1 MLDKKGA
8 ARSAVLAEEI
18 PATNEEDVMA
28 RGMRLSAP
36 TQVIFLISLALA
48 VFALISFFVRI
59 PNVTPHAFWIAI
71 IAYVVLAVGCALR
84 GV

>member
-1 MLDKKGA
+1 
-8 ARSAVLAEEI
+8 
-18 PATNEEDVMA
+18 MA
-28 RGMRLSAP
+28 HSMRLSAP

-48 VFALISFFVRI
+48 AFALIAFLVRI
-59 PNVTPHAFWIAI
+59 PNVSPHAFWIAI